1 MKSKGNTPI
10 QKETTRILKKFSNK
24 ETMDFV
30 ATLVARLL
38 ARYAPNN
45 QQDTRDFF
53 DELIEKI
60 FQKAMEQN
68 NTVLN

>member
-1 MKSKGNTPI
+1 MTSKDTLI
-10 QKETTRILKKFSNK
+10 QKETTKILKKFSNK

-38 ARYAPNN
+38 ARHAPSN

-68 NTVLN
+68 NTMLN